1 MTYWLNDLGI
11 VSAMG
16 IGQDAT
22 TTSLNK
28 YNPATPLLTLNKS
41 LSAEQTPLYVGQVQ
55 SIALSNN
62 KRINTFIDLALEQI
76 KPTLDKL
83 SHIDKSR
90 IAIVMGTS
98 TSGIHDGERARKSY
112 ESTKFW
118 PGDFSYSDQEL
129 ATPAH
134 YIAHKIG
141 ALGPC
146 YSISTACTSSAKA
159 LISARA
165 LLNTDLADVVICG
178 GADSLCQLTING
190 FDSLASLSS
199 GLCQP
204 FSSTRDGINIGEG
217 AALFVM
223 TKNTPITNNGVMLL
237 GSGESSD
244 AHHMS
249 APDPNG
255 MGAQASM
262 EKALKSAKLS
272 SGDIDYINAHGT
284 ATVKNDEMEALAI
297 NRVFG
302 NNTPLSSS
310 KHLTGHTLGAAGA
323 IEAGICWLLLKD
335 SGQHMLPYNVI
346 KEGSDLADIK
356 IIKQAYKPA
365 LKYCLS
371 NSFAFGGNNAS
382 LILGVNVD

>member
-41 LSAEQTPLYVGQVQ
+41 LSAEQAPLYVGQVQ

-83 SHIDKSR
+83 SHIDRSR

-112 ESTKFW
+112 ESTKLW
-118 PGDFSYSDQEL
+118 PDDFSYSDQEL

-134 YIAHKIG
+134 YIAYKIG

-165 LLNTDLADVVICG
+165 LLNADLADVVICG

-204 FSSTRDGINIGEG
+204 FSSNRDGINIGEG

-223 TKNTPITNNGVMLL
+223 TKNTPITNNGIMLV

-255 MGAQASM
+255 MGAQESM

-284 ATVKNDEMEALAI
+284 ATFKNDEMEALAI

-335 SGQHMLPYNVI
+335 SGQHILPYNAI
-346 KEGSDLADIK
+346 KEDGDLADIK
-356 IIKQAYKPA
+356 IIKQAFKPA

>member
-16 IGQDAT
+16 IGQHAT
-22 TTSLNK
+22 TKSLND
-28 YNPATPLLTLNKS
+28 YHSATPILSKNRD
-41 LSAEQTPLYVGQVQ
+41 LSAEHTTLYVGQVH
-55 SIALSNN
+55 SIALSNK
-62 KRINTFIDLALEQI
+62 KRIHTFIDLALEQI
-76 KPTLDKL
+76 KPTLNKL

-90 IAIVMGTS
+90 IAVVMGTS
-98 TSGIHDGERARKSY
+98 TSNIHDGERARKSH
-112 ESTKFW
+112 ESTTLW
-118 PGDFSYSDQEL
+118 PSDFSYSDQEL

-134 YIAHKIG
+134 YVADKVG

-165 LLNTDLADVVICG
+165 LLNADLADVVICG

-190 FDSLASLSS
+190 FSSLASLSS

-204 FSSTRDGINIGEG
+204 FSSDRDGINIGEG
-217 AALFVM
+217 AALFIM
-223 TKNTPITNNGVMLL
+223 TKDTPITHSGIKLL

-255 MGAQASM
+255 IGAQASM
-262 EKALKSAKLS
+262 QQALQSAQLAPS
-272 SGDIDYINAHGT
+272 DIDYINAHGT
-284 ATVKNDEMEALAI
+284 ATLKNDEMEALAI

-323 IEAGICWLLLKD
+323 IEAGICWLLLKGR
-335 SGQHMLPYNVI
+335 GQNALPYNVI
-346 KEGSDLADIK
+346 KSGGNLADIK
-356 IIKQAYKPA
+356 IIKQAFKPI

-382 LILGVNVD
+382 LILGSNLD